1 MGFLAYIIVGGIAG
15 WLASIIMNK
24 NAQMGIFANIIV
36 GVIGANIGG
45 FVMRFFG
52 RSGVTGI
59 NAYSICFGICYI
71 IIHRSFDRK
80 KKISVY
86 TDAKD
91 IIDESGAFYENDSR
105 SWKSGKKI

>member
-24 NAQMGIFANIIV
+24 NAQMGIFANILV

-59 NAYSICFGICYI
+59 NAYSITVSVLGSVMLLYI
-71 IIHRSFDRK
+71 VASIGRR
-80 KKISVY
+80 
-86 TDAKD
+86 
-91 IIDESGAFYENDSR
+91 R
-105 SWKSGKKI
+105 

>member
-24 NAQMGIFANIIV
+24 NAQMGIFANILV

-45 FVMRFFG
+45 FVMRFSG

-59 NAYSICFGICYI
+59 NAYSITVSVLGSVILLYI
-71 IIHRSFDRK
+71 VASIGRR
-80 KKISVY
+80 
-86 TDAKD
+86 
-91 IIDESGAFYENDSR
+91 R
-105 SWKSGKKI
+105 